1 MSRRVALCVL
11 FAVVT
16 LAGCGPVAT
25 TTTSK
30 PAAISRREAEA
41 LLIGK
46 TPDEVLKAWGKPEST
61 SDSRGKPSM
70 WTYRSRTVDPVSGKD
85 DRETYVI
92 FDQESGK
99 VKNIMY

>member
-30 PAAISRREAEA
+30 PATISRREAEA

-46 TPDEVLKAWGKPEST
+46 TPDEVLKVWGKPERT
-61 SDSRGKPSM
+61 DDKDGKPKV
-70 WTYRSRTVDPVSGKD
+70 WNYREVTADPITGKTDTYTAVWFEENKVQRI
-85 DRETYVI
+85 TY
-92 FDQESGK
+92 
-99 VKNIMY
+99 